1 MKIILIESF
10 SLVFS
15 LIICFGDCLTSPC
28 KNDGA
33 TSKMYDIGVSHGGAW
48 GNWGNAEYGASRKAV
63 GFSLK
68 VESDQGTGD
77 DTSLNG
83 IAMFYI
89 NDGCPCK
96 GVFRTTSLEGR

>member
-1 MKIILIESF
+1 MNFIFIESF
-10 SLVFS
+10 SMVFS
-15 LIICFGDCLTSPC
+15 LIICFGD
-28 KNDGA
+28 GA
-33 TSKMYDIGVSHGGAW
+33 SNKSDIGVSHGGAW
-48 GNWGNAEYGASRKAV
+48 GNWGNAEYGAIWKAV

-77 DTSLNG
+77 DTALNG